1 MTNECDKMILKL
13 LFFLFYFNLFEARVV
28 NICEELGL
36 ENIVSDT
43 IEKNDNNFVCF
54 NTSDK
59 TVFTLNI
66 LPNSKVQ
73 KTVKNKFP
81 CNFSSLI

>member
-1 MTNECDKMILKL
+1 MILKL
-13 LFFLFYFNLFEARVV
+13 LFFLFYFNLFDARVV

-36 ENIVSDT
+36 ENIVSYT

-73 KTVKNKFP
+73 NAVKNKFP
-81 CNFSSLI
+81 YNFSSLIYLDSIVS